1 MNARADHLHPLPDAS
16 LLALLQRAAV
26 AWALPAWGDSLAT
39 QAAGAPGWLPPARPR
54 YAVGAPAPVAERVA
68 QRLQLPD
75 WLLAAWRL
83 AAACTLDAELARGL
97 IERHGI
103 AGVRAGDV
111 AALCGQPLSVVLAA
125 WAEHPLRALQLWQPH
140 DAGAP
145 LALQAMQVAPEVGLR
160 VWGLVEPEA
169 PPREA
174 SPLAELLR
182 SRHQAVVLH
191 VGATPPPLAERGLR
205 RLAADADLPRQL
217 GRCLLDDLHPLVT
230 LAPDAPPLVLTPDYP
245 GPLLVWS
252 RKPNAPLDPG
262 ARSLVVQHA
271 EPEAEI
277 VRSRH
282 WQAALQV
289 DAGSALPWLRHLA
302 ASLPLGAEACRAVA
316 DDARLAALV
325 EKRPADEA
333 LLRRCARQRA
343 ALGVQGAVD
352 LRRPQAR
359 LADVV
364 LLDAA
369 EQALARALR
378 LHEADLAQGL
388 RLLLAGPP
396 GTGKTLAAEALAHEL
411 QRDLL
416 VVDAG
421 RVWSRW
427 LGETERNLETAFEAA
442 ETSGALLFIDE
453 ADALFAR
460 RTEIKDAHDRYAN
473 AGTAFLLQRL
483 ERFAGVL
490 VLASNARGSLDPA
503 FTRRFDAVVP
513 FDEPDEAGRMRLWAR
528 HLDATRSAPLDVP
541 EAAALLAR
549 WYPLTGAQIRA
560 ASRAAL
566 AETGPGGLDAVLT
579 AIAREFHKLGRAF
592 PGRPQP
598 ELPSCPR

>member
-16 LLALLQRAAV
+16 LLALLQRAAAAWRLD
-26 AWALPAWGDSLAT
+26 AWADQLAA
-39 QAAGAPGWLPPARPR
+39 QAAGQPGWLPPARPR
-54 YAVGAPAPVAERVA
+54 FAVGAAAPLAERVA
-68 QRLQLPD
+68 ERLQLPA
-75 WLLAAWRL
+75 WLLDAWRL
-83 AAACTLDAELARGL
+83 AAACTLDAELAQAL
-97 IERHGI
+97 IQRHGV
-103 AGVRAGDV
+103 AGIRAGDV
-111 AALCGQPLSVVLAA
+111 AALCGQPLSQVLAV

-140 DAGAP
+140 DAAAP
-145 LALQAMQVAPEVGLR
+145 LALQAMQVAPEVALR

-174 SPLAELLR
+174 TPLAELLR
-182 SRHQAVVLH
+182 SRSPAVVLH
-191 VGATPPPLAERGLR
+191 VGATPPPLAERSLR
-205 RLAADADLPRQL
+205 RLPVDADLPRQL
-217 GRCLLDDLHPLVT
+217 GLCLLDGLLPLIA
-230 LAPDAPPLVLTPDYP
+230 LAPDAPPLRLGADYP

-252 RKPNAPLDPG
+252 RKPNAAIDPG
-262 ARSLVVQHA
+262 ARTLFVQHA
-271 EPEAEI
+271 EPEAEAL
-277 VRSRH
+277 RSRH

-289 DAGSALPWLRHLA
+289 EPTALPWLRHLA
-302 ASLPLGAEACRAVA
+302 ATLPLGAEACRAVA

-325 EKRPADEA
+325 EHRPADEA

-352 LRRPQAR
+352 LRRPRAQ

-369 EQALARALR
+369 TQALARALR
-378 LHEADLAQGL
+378 LHAADPVQGL

-416 VVDAG
+416 VLDAG
-421 RVWSRW
+421 RVWSKW

-442 ETSGALLFIDE
+442 EASGALLFIDE

-460 RTEIKDAHDRYAN
+460 RTEVKDAHDRYAN

-483 ERFAGVL
+483 ERFTGVL

-503 FTRRFDAVVP
+503 FTRRFDAVIP
-513 FDEPDEAGRMRLWAR
+513 FEEPDEAARARLWSR
-528 HLDATRSAPLDVP
+528 HLDVARSAPLALA
-541 EAAALLAR
+541 EACALLAR

-560 ASRAAL
+560 AARAAL
-566 AETGPGGLDAVLT
+566 AEEGPGGLDAVVN